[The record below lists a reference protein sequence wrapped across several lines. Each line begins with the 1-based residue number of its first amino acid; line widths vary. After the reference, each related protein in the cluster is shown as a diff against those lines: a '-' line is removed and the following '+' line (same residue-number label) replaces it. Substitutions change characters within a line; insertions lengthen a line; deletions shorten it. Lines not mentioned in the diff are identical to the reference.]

1 MSELLLG
8 SGNSRVKK
16 VRFAEIPVAFTD
28 VTTVDIDPTANPD
41 YVHDLNVT
49 PWPFADNSFDEVCA
63 FEVLEHLGQ
72 QGDYKAFFAHFYEIW
87 RVLKP
92 GGYLIATVPMWDSM
106 WTWGDPGHT
115 RVITRGSLVFLNQ
128 KEYSQ
133 VGETA
138 MTDYRSVWKGD
149 FETMALEEKGDTFAF
164 VLRARK

>member
-8 SGNSRVKK
+8 CGNSRVKK
-16 VRFAEIPVAFTD
+16 VRFDKVKPEFSD
-28 VTTVDIDPTANPD
+28 VTTVDIDPSGNPD

-49 PWPFADNSFDEVCA
+49 PWPFADNSFDECHA
-63 FEVLEHLGQ
+63 YELLEHLGQ

-92 GGYLIATVPMWDSM
+92 DGYLLATVPMWDSM

-115 RVITRGSLVFLNQ
+115 RVITKGSLVFLNQ
-128 KEYSQ
+128 SEYSQ
-133 VGETA
+133 LGRTA

-149 FETMALEEKGDTFAF
+149 LVTVAIDEKDDTFAF
-164 VLRARK
+164 VLQARK